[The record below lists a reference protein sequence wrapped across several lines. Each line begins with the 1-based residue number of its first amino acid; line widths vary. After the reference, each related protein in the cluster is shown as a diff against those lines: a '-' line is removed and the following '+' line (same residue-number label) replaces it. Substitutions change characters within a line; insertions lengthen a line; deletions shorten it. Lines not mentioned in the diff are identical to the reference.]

1 MAKYNDIR
9 ALADIH
15 AREISRSPRDWTG
28 YLDTA
33 ARLYRYDFAD
43 SLLIHAQRP
52 DATACAE
59 LETWNSKMARWI
71 NRGAKGIA
79 LIDDSGPR
87 KRLRYVFDVSDTHR
101 VIGGRDPW
109 LWQISKTNEK
119 QIIDH
124 LIETYDLD
132 LSENTALSTA
142 LMEVA
147 RQYAE
152 ENLEEAME
160 GLEYEIEDTFLEDLG
175 EDTIRYQFRTLLTN
189 SAYYLMAKRCGLEP
203 MDMLEPDDFTAI
215 TDFNKLSVL
224 SFLGN
229 AAHEI
234 AEPVLRDIGREIAAI
249 IQEKQR
255 EKVQQGLANRSNRD
269 YNEFSTLKR
278 ERENNKQNEGDDRH
292 DAKYGDQLSAEGGLS
307 VPESD
312 HRGQPGEL
320 REVRDASEELPEGEQ
335 EELVSEHTE
344 PTNHSGTDR

>member
-15 AREISRSPRDWTG
+15 AQEISRSPRDWTG

-33 ARLYRYDFAD
+33 ARLYRYDFAN

-59 LETWNSKMARWI
+59 LETWNSKMARWV

-87 KRLRYVFDVSDTHR
+87 KRLRYVFDISDTHL
-101 VIGGRDPW
+101 VMGGRDPW
-109 LWQISKTNEK
+109 LWQISKSNEK
-119 QIIDH
+119 QILDH
-124 LIETYDLD
+124 LTETYDLD
-132 LSENTALSTA
+132 PSENANLSAA
-142 LMEVA
+142 LMKVA
-147 RQYAE
+147 KQYAE

-160 GLEYEIEDTFLEDLG
+160 GLEYEIKDTFLEDLD
-175 EDTIRYQFRTLLTN
+175 EDTILYQFRTLMTN

-203 MDMLEPDDFTAI
+203 MDVLEPDDFTAI

-249 IQEKQR
+249 IR
-255 EKVQQGLANRSNRD
+255 ENAREIMQQGLEKGNEKSYNR
-269 YNEFSTLKR
+269 FSALKR
-278 ERENNKQNEGDDRH
+278 ESVNGEQTEGDDKNVAEH
-292 DAKYGDQLSAEGGLS
+292 GNELSAEGRLS
-307 VPESD
+307 VP
-312 HRGQPGEL
+312 
-320 REVRDASEELPEGEQ
+320 
-335 EELVSEHTE
+335 
-344 PTNHSGTDR
+344 